1 MANQRVKDWVI
12 GSLVGGAVGAVTAL
26 LLAPKSGRELRADIA
41 DGYDTVS
48 EKTKEIAVAVGDKT
62 QEIARVVGDHTS
74 EWVGVAKDVAG
85 GIADG
90 VRNRRALRKELQNE
104 EATDFE
110 VEVEVIE
117 DQLEEEFVL
126 IGRK

>member
-41 DGYDTVS
+41 EGYDTVS
-48 EKTKEIAVAVGDKT
+48 EKTKEIAVAVGEKT
-62 QEIARVVGDHTS
+62 QEIAKVVGEQTS
-74 EWVGVAKDVAG
+74 EWIGAAKDVAG
-85 GIADG
+85 GIAEG
-90 VRNRRALRKELQNE
+90 VRNRRAIRKELQIE
-104 EATDFE
+104 ESAEFDSSEE
-110 VEVEVIE
+110 VLELQSEE
-117 DQLEEEFVL
+117 DFVL